1 MTTASRLPAYLEE
14 RQRLVDAALDLHL
27 PPVTTFPPTIHE
39 AMRYSVFAG
48 GKRIRPILTL
58 AAAEAVGG
66 RADDAMPSALAFEL
80 IHTYSLIHDDLPAM
94 DDDDL
99 RRGKPTSH
107 KVYGEAIAI
116 LAGDALLTHA
126 FRLLGDPGLAS
137 RLDGGRLARVLRELA
152 DGAGS
157 IGMVGGQ
164 VVDIQAED
172 RHVDLATVEALHRH
186 KTGALI
192 RAAVR
197 VGGIVGGADAGAL
210 DALTRFAEAL
220 GLAFQIVDDLLNVE
234 GDPASLG
241 KSAGSDARRKKSTY
255 PGVAGL
261 PAARARA
268 HSLSVDAQ
276 AAVAPLGEAAWP
288 LRALAE
294 FVVARRA

>member
-1 MTTASRLPAYLEE
+1 MTTDSRLPAYLEE
-14 RQRLVDAALDLHL
+14 RQRLVDAALDRCL
-27 PPVTTFPPTIHE
+27 PPATAFPPTIHE

-48 GKRIRPILTL
+48 GKRLRPVLTL
-58 AAAEAVGG
+58 AAAEAAGG
-66 RADDAMPSALAFEL
+66 RPDEALPAALAFEL
-80 IHTYSLIHDDLPAM
+80 IHTYSLIHDDLPCM

-126 FRLLGDPGLAS
+126 FRLLGDPGLAA
-137 RLDGGRLARVLRELA
+137 RLDAARLAWVLREVA

-157 IGMVGGQ
+157 AGMVGGQ
-164 VVDIQAED
+164 VLDIQAED
-172 RHVDLATVEALHRH
+172 RAADLAAVERLHRH

-192 RAAVR
+192 RSAVR
-197 VGGIVGGADAGAL
+197 AGAIVGGADEPAL
-210 DALTRFAEAL
+210 DSLTRFAEAI
-220 GLAFQIVDDLLNVE
+220 GLAFQIVDDILNVE

-241 KSAGSDARRKKSTY
+241 KSAGSDARRKKATY
-255 PGVAGL
+255 PGLAGL
-261 PAARARA
+261 EAARARA
-268 HSLSVDAQ
+268 AALAAAAQ
-276 AAVAPLGEAAWP
+276 AAVRPLGEQAWP